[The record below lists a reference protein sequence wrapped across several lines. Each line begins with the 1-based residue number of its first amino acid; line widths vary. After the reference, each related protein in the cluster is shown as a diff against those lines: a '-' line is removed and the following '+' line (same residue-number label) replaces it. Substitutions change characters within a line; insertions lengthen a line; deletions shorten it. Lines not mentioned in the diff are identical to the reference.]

1 MNKNTY
7 LRLALFYMLISLLFI
22 VYWYREVNAQKG
34 LDHFYAEDV
43 RKETDEELS
52 ESRIEEG
59 FAQI

>member
-1 MNKNTY
+1 
-7 LRLALFYMLISLLFI
+7 MLISLLFI